1 MKNDW
6 FSNPYLRDAVA
17 ESPIGLAIVK
27 LEDRRNAITVS
38 FFSEVAHYPTAMWIS
53 VSKDSYTHPLLRRA
67 GRFSFITLS
76 HEQSGIAIACGTASG
91 RAQDKCSALDL
102 YDNGDG
108 FLFLKDALASTA
120 CRIAS
125 EIDVGDHTLF
135 IGHMLSGDVST
146 RSRNLRQLLLSDLR
160 KA

>member
-1 MKNDW
+1 MKIDW
-6 FSNPYLRDAVA
+6 LSNPYLRDAVV
-17 ESPIGLAIVK
+17 ESPIGLVVVK
-27 LEDRRNAITVS
+27 LEDRRNAMTLS

-53 VSKDSYTHPLLRRA
+53 VSKGSYTHPLLKKA
-67 GRFSFITLS
+67 GRFSFITLNQ
-76 HEQSGIAIACGTASG
+76 EQSAIAIACGTASG
-91 RAQDKCSALDL
+91 REQDKCSALDL

-120 CRIAS
+120 CRVAT

-135 IGHMLSGDVST
+135 IGHMLNGDVST
-146 RSRNLRQLLLSDLR
+146 RSRSLRQLLLSDLR